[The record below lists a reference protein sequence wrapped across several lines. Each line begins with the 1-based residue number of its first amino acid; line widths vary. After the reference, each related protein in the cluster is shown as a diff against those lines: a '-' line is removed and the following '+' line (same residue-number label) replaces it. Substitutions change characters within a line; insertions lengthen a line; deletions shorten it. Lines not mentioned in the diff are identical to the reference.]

1 MILMWNNDDFNYFH
15 NADNV
20 DDNEFDVDFIHNDDY
35 DINDDDVIVDVNE
48 DYLRVI
54 IVIKKRSMMLIIVM
68 SILYT
73 IM

>member
-54 IVIKKRSMMLIIVM
+54 IVIKKRSMLIIVM